1 MILKCTVCGKEM
13 EAQKST
19 KKYCSK
25 QCEYKAR
32 DIRKKQNA
40 NKIKN
45 EFGMAEKFCTI
56 CGNSFFPKT
65 AAAN

>member
-1 MILKCTVCGKEM
+1 MILKCQICGQEM

-25 QCEYKAR
+25 KCENAAR
-32 DIRKKQNA
+32 RIRDKENA
-40 NKIKN
+40 TKIKN
-45 EFGMAEKFCTI
+45 DAGMIGKKCTI
-56 CGNSFFPKT
+56 CEQIFYPKT